1 VSAEKPAYM
10 AIVDHY
16 EECLRRHGDTHRG
29 VDWPNPADAARRYD
43 VMLGVTAC
51 SPRPPNPLIL
61 DFGCGTGHLLEHM
74 QSRGIADVRY
84 AGVDISPEFVAV
96 CRGKFSGV
104 DFRVADILSD
114 GNDLEPADYVI
125 ANGVFTEKRSLPW
138 DDMWDYTREM
148 ITALYGLA
156 RVGLAFNV
164 MSHHVDWEREDLFHL
179 PYDTLAAFLKARI
192 SRHFVFRAD
201 YGLYEYTTYVFREAN

>member
-1 VSAEKPAYM
+1 
-10 AIVDHY
+10 
-16 EECLRRHGDTHRG
+16 
-29 VDWPNPADAARRYD
+29 
-43 VMLGVTAC
+43 
-51 SPRPPNPLIL
+51 
-61 DFGCGTGHLLEHM
+61 
-74 QSRGIADVRY
+74 
-84 AGVDISPEFVAV
+84 
-96 CRGKFSGV
+96 
-104 DFRVADILSD
+104 
-114 GNDLEPADYVI
+114 VI

>member
-1 VSAEKPAYM
+1 
-10 AIVDHY
+10 
-16 EECLRRHGDTHRG
+16 
-29 VDWPNPADAARRYD
+29 
-43 VMLGVTAC
+43 
-51 SPRPPNPLIL
+51 
-61 DFGCGTGHLLEHM
+61 M
-74 QSRGIADVRY
+74 QSRGIADLQYV
-84 AGVDISPEFVAV
+84 GVDISPEFVGV
-96 CRGKFSGV
+96 CRRKFSGV
-104 DFRVADILSD
+104 EFHVADILRD
-114 GNDLEPADYVI
+114 RKNLQPADYVI
-125 ANGVFTEKRSLPW
+125 ANGVFTEKRSLSW
-138 DDMWDYTREM
+138 DAMWDYTREM